1 MPYTVFPSAIGTC
14 GLAWNEIGLTG
25 FQLPSADEAVTAHR
39 LKAEPNEP
47 PATTLPASIA
57 SVIEKAQRHL
67 RGELQDFS
75 DLPYDFSTVSPFQK
89 SVYVTALK
97 VKPASTRTYG

>member
-89 SVYVTALK
+89 SVYVT
-97 VKPASTRTYG
+97 